1 MNPQDIP
8 KNGVPKRSDI
18 SAEHKWRLEDMFSTD
33 ADWETA
39 FIHVQELLIDASNFE
54 GELANSARILLQ
66 ALCLQDTVDQELEK
80 VYVYA
85 RMRKDEDNTRSYY
98 QGLSDKAQ
106 TLLTQVRSAF
116 AFMNPEIL
124 AIPTENLQQFIST
137 EPGLQIYRHALAD
150 LIRQKPHVL
159 SPAEEML
166 LAQLSEV
173 AQAPATIFTMIN
185 DADMKYPTITDEN
198 GHQVEVTKGRYAQLL
213 ESKNRQVRCDAFA
226 ALYSSYEKQRNTL
239 ASTLN
244 TSVKNNCCFARIRKY
259 ESALHS
265 ALDNDNLPIS
275 VYDNLIKAVRE
286 NLHYMHRYVDLRQ
299 KMLDLP
305 ELHMY
310 DIYTPLVP
318 SVEIKIPYN
327 EAQQL
332 VITALSELGDEYT
345 SLLEKGLRSA
355 WVDVYEN
362 EGKTSGAYSWGAYG
376 VHPYVLLNYQDNLD
390 NVFTLAHELGHA
402 MHTYYSNQNQP
413 YVYAGYTLFLAEVAS
428 TVNENL
434 LMHYLLKVTSDR
446 QKRMYL
452 INHQMEGFRTTI
464 YRQTMFAEFEKI
476 IHETVEQ
483 GEPLTADYLC
493 QVYRQL
499 NRDYYGE
506 NIVLDAQIDMEW
518 ARIPHFYRDFY
529 VYKYATGYSAAT
541 ALAMQVLHEGK
552 PAVER
557 YLHFLAA
564 GSSDYPLPLLQAAG
578 VDMSTPAPVESA
590 LQLFGQ
596 LVQELEELA

>member
-1 MNPQDIP
+1 MKQQADQQNSI
-8 KNGVPKRSDI
+8 PKRSDI
-18 SAEHKWRLEDMFSTD
+18 SVEYKWRLEDMFATD
-33 ADWETA
+33 DDWEAAYT
-39 FIHVQELLIDASNFE
+39 HVQAQLAQTAQCKGQLAKSASTLL
-54 GELANSARILLQ
+54 SALR
-66 ALCLQDTVDQELEK
+66 LQDSVEQELEK

-85 RMRKDEDNTRSYY
+85 RMRKDEDNTRSIY

-106 TLLTQVRSAF
+106 SLVTQVRSAF

-124 AIPTENLQQFIST
+124 AIPIETLQHFIATEK
-137 EPGLQIYRHALAD
+137 GLQLYRHALAD
-150 LIRQKPHVL
+150 LLRQKPHVL
-159 SPAEEML
+159 TPAEEML
-166 LAQLSEV
+166 IAQISEV

-185 DADMKYPTITDEN
+185 DADMKYPIITDEN
-198 GHQVEVTKGRYAQLL
+198 GNQVEVTKGRYSQLL
-213 ESKNRQVRCDAFA
+213 ESKDRRVRQDAFN

-239 ASTLN
+239 AATLN
-244 TSVKNNCCFARIRKY
+244 ASVKNDCTYARIRKY

-265 ALDNDNLPIS
+265 ALDGDNLPLN
-275 VYDNLIKAVRE
+275 VYDNLIKAVHD
-286 NLHYMHRYVDLRQ
+286 NLHYMHRYVALRQ
-299 KMLDLP
+299 KLLNLP

-318 SVEIKIPYN
+318 AVEFNIPYT
-327 EAQQL
+327 EAQNL
-332 VITALSELGDEYT
+332 VVNAISVLGSEYT
-345 SLLEKGLRSA
+345 TLLKQGLHSA

-362 EGKTSGAYSWGAYG
+362 EGKTSGAYSWGAFG
-376 VHPYVLLNYQDNLD
+376 IHPYVLLNYQDTLD
-390 NVFTLAHELGHA
+390 NAFTLAHELGHS
-402 MHTYYSNQNQP
+402 MHTYYSSNNQP

-428 TVNENL
+428 TLNENL
-434 LMHYLLKVTSDR
+434 LMHYLLKQTTDR

-452 INHQMEGFRTTI
+452 INHQMEGFRTTV

-476 IHETVEQ
+476 IHNTVEQ

-506 NIVLDAQIDMEW
+506 SIVLDTQIDMEW
-518 ARIPHFYRDFY
+518 ARIPHFYRAFY

-541 ALAMQVLHEGK
+541 ALAMQVLQDGA

-564 GSSDYPLPLLQAAG
+564 GCSDYPLPLLQAAG

-590 LQLFGQ
+590 LHLFGD
-596 LVQELEELA
+596 LLQELEELA